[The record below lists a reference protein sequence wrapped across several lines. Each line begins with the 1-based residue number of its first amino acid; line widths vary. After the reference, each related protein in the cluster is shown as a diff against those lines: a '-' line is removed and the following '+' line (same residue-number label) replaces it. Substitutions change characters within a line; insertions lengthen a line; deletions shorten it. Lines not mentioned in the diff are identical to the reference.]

1 MEDLLDVYC
10 VAYISTY
17 TVSHVTT
24 VRICTIGCN
33 FSELGFDFDGNWI
46 FEFLGIHQSD
56 LNCKYVLGIRYAKDV
71 HRSVFMRYSTPLG
84 SLKMIQYFI
93 KNYRE
98 ESFFVGE
105 N

>member
-33 FSELGFDFDGNWI
+33 FSELGFDFDGNWM
-46 FEFLGIHQSD
+46 
-56 LNCKYVLGIRYAKDV
+56 YVLGIRYAKDV